1 MLLIFNTAGD
11 DPPVK
16 RVEGFSRCG
25 ASPSGWTSRG
35 IRSFVV
41 LAALPT
47 VRIFTLSVL
56 SCCMSVLLRCQN
68 AKFFACGQS
77 RVICGGGMN
86 HKSSLL
92 AVLGVSLM
100 MSACATKD
108 PEAIAQ
114 NDPWEPTNR
123 AVFDFDIKL
132 DHAVAR
138 PVAEFYRDAVPE
150 PAREGIHNALTN
162 LNSPVVFSNDVLQGE
177 GAKATDTFGRFMINS
192 TVGVAGLVDVAA
204 RIGIPGHE
212 NDFGIT
218 LGKAGAA
225 EGSYLV
231 LPLLGPKPPR
241 DLVGTGVDIAF
252 DPLTYITW
260 DNSGLYKTIRGG
272 LGVLD
277 SRASRLDAVDQ
288 IERSS
293 IDFYATTRSLYRQ
306 DRAAK
311 INTGKAPNADL
322 PNF

>member
-1 MLLIFNTAGD
+1 MKLRSPLLTALCACLMLG
-11 DPPVK
+11 
-16 RVEGFSRCG
+16 
-25 ASPSGWTSRG
+25 
-35 IRSFVV
+35 
-41 LAALPT
+41 
-47 VRIFTLSVL
+47 
-56 SCCMSVLLRCQN
+56 
-68 AKFFACGQS
+68 
-77 RVICGGGMN
+77 
-86 HKSSLL
+86 
-92 AVLGVSLM
+92 
-100 MSACATKD
+100 ACATKD

-123 AVFDFDIKL
+123 DVFDFDVKL
-132 DHAVAR
+132 DHAVAT
-138 PVAEFYRDAVPE
+138 PVAKFYRSAVPA

-162 LNSPVVFSNDVLQGE
+162 LNSPVVFTNDVLQGD
-177 GAKATDTFGRFMINS
+177 GDKATNTFGRFMINS

-204 RIGIPGHE
+204 KMGIPGHD

-231 LPLLGPKPPR
+231 LPFLGPKPPR

-252 DPLTYITW
+252 DPLTYIRW
-260 DNSGLYKTIRGG
+260 HNSTLYLIIRGG

-277 SRASRLDAVDQ
+277 ERAANIDTVEQ

-306 DRAAK
+306 NRAAQ
-311 INTGKAPNADL
+311 INNGKAPDADL